1 MFYFVGFV
9 WFWEIYNGYSSKQ
22 KQKQK
27 LKWVCGEGYSRGA
40 SVVQKTW
47 CVETWKER
55 EKERPKNKEKIHS

>member
-27 LKWVCGEGYSRGA
+27 LKWVCGEGTLE
-40 SVVQKTW
+40 VQALFKRLG
-47 CVETWKER
+47 V
-55 EKERPKNKEKIHS
+55 